1 MKKVPFYA
9 NHDDN
14 MHCSIAVYRMLFD
27 YFLDRRI
34 SWAEMDKMAGFENGK
49 APWTV
54 TIWERMARQG
64 FDIRMIEL
72 FDYARYEREG
82 DVYLRK
88 YLPKEE
94 YDWQVKHTNI
104 LDIQPMIASFL
115 KHVHVES
122 HRPTLDDIDDMLDDG
137 RLVMLTLN
145 SRALNDQEGY
155 VSHAVLVTGQND
167 KEYIIHDPGLPGEP
181 NRHVP
186 KLKIWDAMGGEQTTS
201 EATGVKYRP
210 VPIRADVLLAQ
221 MHPLYSRA
229 ALAKLFDKGLVKL
242 GDKQLKA
249 GDKVPSNATLD
260 AELSPLQLENSDID
274 LPILYEDDDCIV
286 INKPAGVLTH
296 AQGAFTAEAS
306 VATFLRNRVV
316 EMTGDRAG
324 VVHRLDR
331 ATSGVII
338 GAKNPKALSF
348 LQKQF
353 ADRKAKKTYMAIVE
367 DHLKQKEA
375 IVDMPI
381 ERSPKAPATF
391 RVGANGKPA
400 KTHYKVIEENDKY
413 SLVELKPETG
423 RTHQLRVHMAQ
434 LGHPIVGDP
443 LYGSGVFEDRLFL
456 HAMSLE
462 ITLPEF
468 GERKT
473 FTAPLP
479 AEFRQLLG
487 ESDG

>member
-27 YFLDRRI
+27 YFMDRRI
-34 SWAEMDKMAGFENGK
+34 GWAEMDKMAGFENGK

-54 TIWERMARQG
+54 TIWERMSRQG
-64 FDIRMIEL
+64 FDVRMIEL
-72 FDYARYEREG
+72 FDYARYEKEG
-82 DVYLRK
+82 DAYLRK
-88 YLPKEE
+88 YLTKEE

-104 LDIQPMIASFL
+104 LDIQPAIASFL
-115 KHVHVES
+115 KQVHVES
-122 HRPTLDDIDDMLDDG
+122 RRPTLGDIDDMLDDG

-145 SRALNDQEGY
+145 SRVLNDKEGY
-155 VSHAVLVTGQND
+155 VSHAVLVIGQNSR
-167 KEYIIHDPGLPGEP
+167 EYVIHDPGLPGRP
-181 NRHVP
+181 NLHVP
-186 KLKIWDAMGGEQTTS
+186 KLKIWEAMGGDQTTS
-201 EATGVKYRP
+201 EATGVKYKP
-210 VPIRADVLLAQ
+210 VPMRADLLLAQ

-249 GDKVPSNATLD
+249 GDKVPSNAMLD

-274 LPILYEDDDCIV
+274 LPILYEDDDCLV

-306 VATFLRNRVV
+306 VATFLRSRVV

-331 ATSGVII
+331 ATSGVLI

-353 ADRKAKKTYMAIVE
+353 ADRKAKKTYIAIVE
-367 DHLKQKEA
+367 GHLKQKEA

-381 ERSPKAPATF
+381 ERNPKLPATF
-391 RVGANGKPA
+391 RVGPNGKPA
-400 KTHYKVIEENDKY
+400 KTHYRVIDETDKY

-423 RTHQLRVHMAQ
+423 RTHQLRVHMMQ

-443 LYGSGVFEDRLFL
+443 LYGKGTFEGRLYL
-456 HAMSLE
+456 HAQSLE
-462 ITLPEF
+462 ITLPETS
-468 GERKT
+468 ERKT

-479 AEFRQLLG
+479 PEFKELMEQ
-487 ESDG
+487 

>member
-1 MKKVPFYA
+1 
-9 NHDDN
+9 

-27 YFLDRRI
+27 YFIGRHI
-34 SWAEMDKMAGFENGK
+34 GWAEMDKMAGFEDGK

-64 FDIRMIEL
+64 FDIRTVEL

-82 DVYLRK
+82 EAYLRK
-88 YLPKEE
+88 YFPKEE

-104 LDIQPMIASFL
+104 LDIQPKITSFL
-115 KHVHVES
+115 KHVRLES
-122 HRPTLDDIDDMLDDG
+122 RRPTIDDIDDMLDDG

-145 SRALNDQEGY
+145 SRILNNQDGY
-155 VSHAVLVTGQND
+155 VSHAVLVIGQND
-167 KEYIIHDPGLPGEP
+167 KEYIIHDPGLPGVP
-181 NRHVP
+181 NRHVQ

-201 EATGVKYRP
+201 EATGVKYKP
-210 VPIRADVLLAQ
+210 VPIRADVMLAE

-229 ALAKLFDKGLVKL
+229 ALAKLFDKGLVKY
-242 GDKQLKA
+242 GDRVLKA
-249 GDKVPSNATLD
+249 GDKIPSNSHID

-274 LPILYEDDDCIV
+274 LPIMYEDNDCIV

-338 GAKNPKALSF
+338 GAKNPEALSF

-353 ADRKAKKTYMAIVE
+353 ADRKTKKTYMAIVE
-367 DHLKQKEA
+367 GHLKQAEA
-375 IVDMPI
+375 IIDMPI
-381 ERSPKAPATF
+381 ERNPKLPATF

-400 KTHYKVIEENDKY
+400 KTHYKVVQESKSY

-456 HAMSLE
+456 HALSLE
-462 ITLPEF
+462 ITLPETR
-468 GERKT
+468 ERKT

-479 AEFRQLLG
+479 EEFNQLMD